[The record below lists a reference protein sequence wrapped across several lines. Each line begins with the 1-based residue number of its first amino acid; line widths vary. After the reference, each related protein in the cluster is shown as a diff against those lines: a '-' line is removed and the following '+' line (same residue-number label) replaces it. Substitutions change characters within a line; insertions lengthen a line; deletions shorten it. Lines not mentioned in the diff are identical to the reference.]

1 MSHNQLSEYAFSQL
15 AEGLSANTKLTDFF
29 FTHNDLQEFKEAGL
43 ELINSFSNKKDL
55 KQLAL
60 NSCNLNGE
68 LLVALKDA
76 VQEHTKL
83 RELYLFAN
91 KIEKDGADSISAII
105 RNKGSLTSLG
115 LSNNKMMPAG
125 AIEIAKHGL
134 AGKTQMVKLSIENNQ
149 IGNTGLAEIS
159 KALRDCTLIQELY
172 LYNNEL
178 EDEPIR
184 EFTELLKNQQDLHTL
199 GLEMNRIGY
208 KGLGL
213 ILNACSDKNKL
224 ERVYLNHNDINT

>member
-125 AIEIAKHGL
+125 AI
-134 AGKTQMVKLSIENNQ
+134 
-149 IGNTGLAEIS
+149 
-159 KALRDCTLIQELY
+159 
-172 LYNNEL
+172 
-178 EDEPIR
+178 
-184 EFTELLKNQQDLHTL
+184 
-199 GLEMNRIGY
+199 
-208 KGLGL
+208 
-213 ILNACSDKNKL
+213 
-224 ERVYLNHNDINT
+224 